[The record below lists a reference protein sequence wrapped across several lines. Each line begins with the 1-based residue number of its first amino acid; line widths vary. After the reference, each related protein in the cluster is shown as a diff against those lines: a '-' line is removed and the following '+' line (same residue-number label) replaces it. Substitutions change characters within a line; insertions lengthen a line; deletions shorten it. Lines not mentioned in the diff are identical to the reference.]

1 VTLQSEPVPS
11 AQERVIVWVVFVVV
25 VELPKIVVTGFVVS
39 IETYIV
45 YISSIFPSVEVEL
58 KSIEWLPSLETVK
71 EIINVVKLESL
82 NNVL

>member
-1 VTLQSEPVPS
+1 
-11 AQERVIVWVVFVVV
+11 VVV

-58 KSIEWLPSLETVK
+58 KSIE
-71 EIINVVKLESL
+71 
-82 NNVL
+82 